1 MSDRQQA
8 LQVLGLADGASDE
21 EVRLA
26 YKKLSMRW

>member
-8 LQVLGLADGASDE
+8 LKVLGLTEVATDE

-26 YKKLSMRW
+26 YKRLSMKW